1 MPHIIA
7 KKHQL
12 IDTPAYFE
20 GVSFLF
26 VAQSILEG
34 GREEY
39 KICVEVEEKQFL
51 LTRITRESDML
62 IKIDV
67 TTKLPDL
74 VLLKKALHA
83 YIALSQCEV
92 LRDNI
97 TLHTTKPEPQKE
109 FLKGIS
115 YFVDSFNPSQ
125 KVSIEIGF
133 GSGRHLMYQAKN
145 NLDTL
150 FIGLEIHTPSI
161 EQVLK
166 QIRIEQI
173 PNILVVNYDA
183 RLFLEFIQSNTISQ
197 IFVHFP
203 VPWDKKPHRRVMSKE
218 FIDESLRVLCVEGS
232 LELRTDSPLYCEY
245 AKELYGSY
253 QEKTIILKNQSLEVS
268 SKYEDRWKKMGKD
281 IWDLY
286 IYAQKNNELIV
297 INKDFDFPYP
307 CDMTFKEITSRFP
320 SAPYVENDFVVHFS
334 HAYQIDLKSGIVHIS
349 MGSFHKPLSIYL
361 MIWNESV
368 AYFATKPIPTSLNH
382 KAHSYIRSLI
392 EEKGR

>member
-12 IDTPAYFE
+12 IDTPACVD

-39 KICVEVEEKQFL
+39 KICVEVERKKFL
-51 LTRITRESDML
+51 LTRITRESDIL

-92 LRDNI
+92 LQDNI
-97 TLHTTKPEPQKE
+97 AFHTTRPEPQKE
-109 FLKGIS
+109 FLKEIS
-115 YFVDSFNPSQ
+115 YFVDSFNPNQ

-145 NLDTL
+145 RPDTL

-218 FIDESLRVLCVEGS
+218 FIDESLRVLCIGGS
-232 LELRTDSPLYCEY
+232 LELRTDSPLYYEY

-253 QEKTIILKNQSLEVS
+253 DEKTTILKNQSLEVS
-268 SKYEDRWKKMGKD
+268 SKYEDRCKRMG
-281 IWDLY
+281 
-286 IYAQKNNELIV
+286 
-297 INKDFDFPYP
+297 
-307 CDMTFKEITSRFP
+307 
-320 SAPYVENDFVVHFS
+320 
-334 HAYQIDLKSGIVHIS
+334 
-349 MGSFHKPLSIYL
+349 
-361 MIWNESV
+361 
-368 AYFATKPIPTSLNH
+368 
-382 KAHSYIRSLI
+382 
-392 EEKGR
+392 